1 MKRELFPSFHKPLLF
16 GHRGYS
22 ELAPENT
29 MAAFELCVSHG
40 IPGIELDVH
49 ICRSGELVVVH
60 DNDLQRVAG
69 VNAQVKDLSF
79 EELSQIDVG
88 SHKDPRFSSERI
100 PTLDQVFSTFG
111 TKVYYDIEMKVG
123 VMKDTGIA
131 AKTLQVIQD
140 HRMEHHV
147 LVSSFNPFAIRYF
160 NTLSGRSIPTAIIYA
175 QSEDIPKLLQHGW
188 GHHIARSSVMKPES
202 AQTEQALRKFN
213 RPVLPWTIDD
223 LEEGTRL
230 LAMGV
235 EGLISNNPGL
245 FQTLIDQR

>member
-1 MKRELFPSFHKPLLF
+1 
-16 GHRGYS
+16 
-22 ELAPENT
+22 
-29 MAAFELCVSHG
+29 
-40 IPGIELDVH
+40 
-49 ICRSGELVVVH
+49 LVVVH

-140 HRMEHHV
+140 HRN
-147 LVSSFNPFAIRYF
+147 S
-160 NTLSGRSIPTAIIYA
+160 
-175 QSEDIPKLLQHGW
+175 
-188 GHHIARSSVMKPES
+188 
-202 AQTEQALRKFN
+202 
-213 RPVLPWTIDD
+213 
-223 LEEGTRL
+223 
-230 LAMGV
+230 
-235 EGLISNNPGL
+235 L
-245 FQTLIDQR
+245 FQHTFRKIHSHGYHLCPIGRHPQVASAWMGTPYRPFIGDETGVGSNGAGLAKVQPTRVAMDH